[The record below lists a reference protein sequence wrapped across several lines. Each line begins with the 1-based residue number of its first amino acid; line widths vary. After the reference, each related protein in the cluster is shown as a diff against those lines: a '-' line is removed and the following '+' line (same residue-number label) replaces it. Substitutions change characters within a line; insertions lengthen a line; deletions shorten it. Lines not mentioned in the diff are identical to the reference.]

1 MGTIDYDPLDEE
13 EAFTATSLN
22 AGFTELEDGI
32 NAIDMDAV
40 KRHSLRGEHQPSL
53 TPAVEHPA
61 LTWTKELTGDVAPD
75 PAGSTW
81 DGAANSDPANY
92 GHKYYD
98 TTNVVVTGSDGDLSL
113 DLNLTLGMGAGTND
127 RIGALLVLANVRIGM
142 MYQLYQWTSHYNL
155 VVLTI
160 QVEDSGG
167 WHDIDRTRR
176 SLSQPDQDDLRFDPI
191 AKDDEDPPGQNSYAA
206 IRFKMQVDF
215 DIPLRTLIGPD
226 DIPDGSGTI
235 LGVRVV
241 IRGTTAP
248 TGLPTIGEWM
258 DDLIAAD
265 DSAYYTTGQANLS
278 IIPFHALA
286 VMS

>member
-1 MGTIDYDPLDEE
+1 MGTIDYNPLDEE

-32 NAIDMDAV
+32 NDIDMDAV
-40 KRHSLRGEHQPSL
+40 KRHSLRSEHQPSL

-61 LTWTKELTGDVAPD
+61 LTWTKELTGTIT
-75 PAGSTW
+75 PAATGEE
-81 DGAANSDPANY
+81 PY
-92 GHKYYD
+92 GYKYYD
-98 TTNVVVTGSDGDLSL
+98 TTNTVVVGPEGALQRT
-113 DLNLTLGMGAGTND
+113 LNLTLGMGAGTND

-142 MYQLYQWTSHYNL
+142 MYQSTQYTTHNNL

-160 QVEDSGG
+160 QVQDSTG
-167 WHDIDRTRR
+167 WHDINRTRR
-176 SLSQPDQDDLRFDPI
+176 SLSQPDRDDLGFDPI
-191 AKDDEDPPGQNSYAA
+191 ADDPSDPPGANTWAA

-241 IRGTTAP
+241 IRGATAP
-248 TGLPTIGEWM
+248 TGLPTTGEWV

>member
-61 LTWTKELTGDVAPD
+61 LTWTKELTGTIT
-75 PAGSTW
+75 PAATGEE
-81 DGAANSDPANY
+81 PY
-92 GHKYYD
+92 GYKYYD
-98 TTNVVVTGSDGDLSL
+98 TTNTVVVGPEGALQRT
-113 DLNLTLGMGAGTND
+113 LNLTLGMGAGTND

-142 MYQLYQWTSHYNL
+142 MYRSALTSVKNNL

-160 QVEDSGG
+160 QVEDSTG

-176 SLSQPDQDDLRFDPI
+176 SLSQPDRDDLRFDPI
-191 AKDDEDPPGQNSYAA
+191 PDGSGTPSDSNNGG

>member
-1 MGTIDYDPLDEE
+1 MGTIDYNPLDEE

-32 NAIDMDAV
+32 NDIDMDAV
-40 KRHSLRGEHQPSL
+40 KRHSLRSEHQPSL

-61 LTWTKELTGDVAPD
+61 LTWTKELTGTIT
-75 PAGSTW
+75 PAATGEE
-81 DGAANSDPANY
+81 PY
-92 GHKYYD
+92 GYKYYD
-98 TTNVVVTGSDGDLSL
+98 TTNVVVQGGGGALQRT
-113 DLNLTLGMGAGTND
+113 LNLTLGMGAGTND

-142 MYQLYQWTSHYNL
+142 MYQSTQFTTHNNL

-160 QVEDSGG
+160 QVQDSGG
-167 WHDIDRTRR
+167 WHDINRTRR
-176 SLSQPDQDDLRFDPI
+176 SLSQPDRGDLGFVPVGSSS
-191 AKDDEDPPGQNSYAA
+191 ENTWAA
-206 IRFKMQVDF
+206 VRFKMQVDF

-241 IRGTTAP
+241 IRGATAP
-248 TGLPTIGEWM
+248 TGLPTTGEWV
-258 DDLIAAD
+258 DDLIEAD
-265 DSAYYTTGQANLS
+265 DLIAYYTTGQANLS